1 MTRRRTTPGNS
12 HSRRLE
18 RRIEQDADSTSA
30 SKRVSTVDDLAT
42 QVRYLLEM
50 VEWNS
55 EAIR

>member
-18 RRIEQDADSTSA
+18 RRIEQDADATSA